1 MFLCPKCNYSYMIS
15 KSKSLGDDKI
25 SITKVNQVFKI
36 LEENILAYRFDFPI
50 DKLKKSKKFAKLSKE
65 NQTKLL
71 DNFKNKKKIEINT
84 MFSCTNCSNMEPITT
99 TVKLFEI
106 RKDKE
111 ATKRL
116 EDFELE
122 FYINDPT
129 LPRTA
134 DYNCKNPDCVT
145 HVDKKNKE
153 AIFFRNKDSYQLNYT
168 CTVCSHLWSV

>member
-1 MFLCPKCNYSYMIS
+1 MFLCPKCNYSYMIT
-15 KSKSLGDDKI
+15 KNKSLGNDKI

-36 LEENILAYRFDFPI
+36 LDENMLAYSFDFPI
-50 DKLKKSKKFAKLSKE
+50 EKLKKNKRFAKLKKE
-65 NQTKLL
+65 DQAKLL
-71 DNFKNKKKIEINT
+71 DNFKNKKKVEINT
-84 MFSCTNCSNMEPITT
+84 MFACTNCSNVEPITT

-111 ATKRL
+111 ASRRL
-116 EDFELE
+116 EDYELQ
-122 FYINDPT
+122 FYLNNPT

-145 HVDKKNKE
+145 HLNKKNKE
-153 AIFFRNKDSYQLNYT
+153 AIFFREKDSYQLNYA